1 MSNTLEK
8 IKTLLSKGGIK
19 KTNLYAEAVL
29 DDGRILATEDDKFDV
44 GSEVFV
50 VGDDGETEKVAEGEY
65 TLEDGTKISID
76 AESKVASLGEEEAET
91 EEEESKEEEMEM
103 PEEWIKTYEEMK
115 KRIEAL
121 EKAVYGEDTNVEEME
136 KEEKVEMSRDMVTS
150 LVEEVEELKSQIVK
164 LEKQPGAE
172 GFKHNPEAT
181 NRKKEK
187 VNLGKLST
195 QERVAYFMSNN
206 NN

>member
-1 MSNTLEK
+1 MKIQEQRLVYLAYLKVK
-8 IKTLLSKGGIK
+8 IK
-19 KTNLYAEAVL
+19 
-29 DDGRILATEDDKFDV
+29 DDDFASIEKMINRTELRNTIIRAFW
-44 GSEVFV
+44 
-50 VGDDGETEKVAEGEY
+50 EGLKY
-65 TLEDGTKISID
+65 SDL
-76 AESKVASLGEEEAET
+76 
-91 EEEESKEEEMEM
+91 
-103 PEEWIKTYEEMK
+103 TYEKK
-115 KRIEAL
+115 KRIESL
-121 EKAVYGEDTNVEEME
+121 EKAVFGEDTNVEEIE